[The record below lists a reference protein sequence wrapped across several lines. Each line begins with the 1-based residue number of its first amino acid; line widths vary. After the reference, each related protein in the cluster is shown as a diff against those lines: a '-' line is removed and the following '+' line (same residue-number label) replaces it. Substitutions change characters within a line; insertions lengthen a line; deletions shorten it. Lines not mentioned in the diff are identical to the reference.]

1 MARHDPSGSCHHEMY
16 SGHRHRYETAPVLAT
31 VQLTRVVD
39 GPFPSNLTI
48 LVELTI
54 TMLVKLA
61 AVVYLAPPF
70 ALPGLIV
77 AIVGGW
83 CGQVYMKAELSIKR
97 ELSNAKAPMLAH
109 LGAALTGLGKFC
121 RHVLE

>member
-1 MARHDPSGSCHHEMY
+1 MY

-121 RHVLE
+121 RHVSE